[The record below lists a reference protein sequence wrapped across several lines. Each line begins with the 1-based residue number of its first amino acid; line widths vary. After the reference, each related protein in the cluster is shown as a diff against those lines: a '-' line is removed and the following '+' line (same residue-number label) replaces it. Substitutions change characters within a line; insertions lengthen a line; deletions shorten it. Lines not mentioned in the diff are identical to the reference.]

1 MSDKYII
8 PTLPLKQDVETKPVL
23 KRVAAAHRRLAE
35 LKGVARTIPNEQI
48 LINTL
53 TLQEAKDSSAI
64 ENIITTHDELFK
76 AELFVDQFI
85 SQSAKEV
92 QNYAN
97 ALRKGFELVRRNKI
111 LTDNHIVG
119 IQEELEQNK
128 AGYRKLPGTELKN
141 QQTGEIVYRPP
152 QDFDTINSS
161 MQNLSDFI
169 NDDSL
174 SDIDH
179 LVKIAIIHHQFESI
193 HPFYD
198 GNGRTGRIINIL
210 YLVIKELLD
219 LPVLYLSRFIIQN
232 KGEYYRLLQNVRD
245 NDDWESW
252 VLFMLQGIEETA
264 VQTISL
270 IEQMRNM
277 MTDYKRRLRIDLPKL
292 YSQDLLN
299 NLFRH
304 PYTKIEFVQNE
315 LNVTRKT
322 ASIYLKQ
329 LVDNGYLKLIKIGTS
344 NFYLNEPLFDLF
356 INAHHGKANADDAPT
371 IESIN

>member
-1 MSDKYII
+1 MPNAYKI
-8 PTLPLKQDVETKPVL
+8 PDLPLAQDVETKPIL
-23 KRVAAAHRRLAE
+23 KRLAAAHRRLAE

-76 AELFVDQFI
+76 AELFVDQLT

-92 QNYAN
+92 QNYAH

-111 LTDNHIVG
+111 LTDGYILE
-119 IQEELEQNK
+119 IQERLEQNK
-128 AGYRKLPGTELKN
+128 AGYRRLPGTELKN
-141 QQTGEIVYRPP
+141 QQTGETVYRPP
-152 QDFDTINSS
+152 QNYEAINRL
-161 MQNLSDFI
+161 MKNLSDFI

-174 SDIDH
+174 SDIDP
-179 LVKIAIIHHQFESI
+179 LIKLAIIHHQFESV

-210 YLVIKELLD
+210 YLVIKDLLE
-219 LPVLYLSRFIIQN
+219 LPVLYLSRFVIQN
-232 KGEYYRLLQNVRD
+232 KSEYYRLLQNVRD
-245 NDDWESW
+245 EGDWESW
-252 VLFMLQGIEETA
+252 ILFMLRGIEETS

-270 IEQMRNM
+270 IENMRSIM
-277 MTDYKRRLRIDLPKL
+277 ADYKKRLRNDLPKL

-304 PYTKIEFVQNE
+304 PYTKIEFVENE
-315 LNVTRKT
+315 LGVTRQT
-322 ASIYLKQ
+322 ASKYLAQ
-329 LVDNGYLKLIKIGTS
+329 LVDKNYLKLLKIGKS

-356 INAHHGKANADDAPT
+356 INVHHGEAEANAPL
-371 IESIN
+371 IESV

>member
-1 MSDKYII
+1 MPSKYKI

-76 AELFVDQFI
+76 AELFI
-85 SQSAKEV
+85 ESLTSPAAKEV
-92 QNYAN
+92 QNYAH
-97 ALRKGFELVRRNKI
+97 ALRKGFESVRRNRI
-111 LTDNHIVG
+111 LTDNHILE
-119 IQEELEQNK
+119 IQEILEQNK
-128 AGYRKLPGTELKN
+128 AGYRRVPGTELKN
-141 QQTGEIVYRPP
+141 QRTGETVYTPP
-152 QDFDTINSS
+152 QDYDTISRS
-161 MQNLSDFI
+161 MQNLSVFI

-174 SDIDH
+174 SDLDP
-179 LVKIAIIHHQFESI
+179 LVKLAIVHHQFESI

-219 LPVLYLSRFIIQN
+219 LPVLYLSRYVIQE
-232 KGEYYRLLQNVRD
+232 KAEYYRLLQNVRD
-245 NDDWESW
+245 EGDWESW
-252 VLFMLQGIEETA
+252 VLFMLRGVEETA
-264 VQTISL
+264 VQTIGL
-270 IEQMRNM
+270 IEQMRGM
-277 MTDYKRRLRIDLPKL
+277 MTDYKRRLRSELPKI

-315 LNVTRKT
+315 LGVTRKT
-322 ASIYLKQ
+322 ASQYLSQ
-329 LVDNGYLKLIKIGTS
+329 LVAKDYLKLLKIGRS

-356 INAHHGKANADDAPT
+356 INAHHGNAPAGDVPL
-371 IESIN
+371 IESM